1 MFSAPNHVNFLLT
14 HHCNLNCRYCYAP
27 LQPCK
32 EASTEQV
39 LAIID
44 ILYKRGVFSLDLTGG
59 EPLLRD
65 DISKILQY
73 CNDLDIDVGLATNG
87 TSGRKKIESLARS
100 WDKKKTVHVSVDA
113 STPEKY
119 YEITGSRDF
128 HAVLDCTRALLEYDL
143 DVIWNFVYT
152 PLNKDNLE
160 SVCDLAINLGV
171 TKMFVIPVIEV
182 GRAKYQVT
190 FQDMQAFLVHFP
202 VIQEKYPSIR
212 MRVTPAAPLDFLVP
226 LLEAGW
232 SMQKIGESY
241 PYART
246 PLQDEKFREMRNT
259 GCIGGVGRW
268 AVNAQGDVFPCEL
281 LVSEN
286 SMKSGNLLKD
296 SFEECLLACNSL
308 LDVRVEE
315 IGRCINCRYADICGG
330 GCRARAFAKY
340 GSVSAPDPLCPLYG
354 SGFSEKKRSIEPR
367 KKVQKGW
374 KAFSV
379 EIHGYL
385 VRVRKEAFGG
395 TVYIPGREQQI
406 YVNEDGYTIFEILQ
420 RTQERI
426 EITSELERMGLSL
439 DKKSIAIFLNQLE
452 EIIDQKNDRSSHK
465 MVKTLS
471 LTFEKFY
478 EQSFKS
484 LEIISAG
491 LYNRLY

>member
-14 HHCNLNCRYCYAP
+14 HHCNLRCRYCYAP

-32 EASTEQV
+32 EASTRQV
-39 LAIID
+39 LTIID

-65 DISKILQY
+65 DISQILHH

-87 TSGRKKIESLARS
+87 VSGRKKIESLARA
-100 WDKKKTVHVSVDA
+100 WDKKKTIHISVDA

-119 YEITGSRDF
+119 YEITGSKNLQ
-128 HAVLDCTRALLEYDL
+128 AVLDCTRALLEYDL

-152 PLNKDNLE
+152 PLNKDDLE
-160 SVCDLAINLGV
+160 SVCELAINLGV

-182 GRAKYQVT
+182 GRAIQYQIS
-190 FQDMQAFLVHFP
+190 FQDMQAFLIHFP
-202 VIQEKYPSIR
+202 VIQKKYPSIR

-232 SMQKIGESY
+232 SMHKIGENY

-268 AVNAQGDVFPCEL
+268 AVNAVGDVFPCEL
-281 LVSEN
+281 FVSEN

-296 SFEECLLACNSL
+296 SFDECLLACNSL
-308 LDVRVEE
+308 LDVGVEE
-315 IGRCINCRYADICGG
+315 IGRCSDCRYADICGG
-330 GCRARAFAKY
+330 GCRARAFVKH
-340 GSVSAPDPLCPLYG
+340 GSVYAPDPLCPFQE
-354 SGFSEKKRSIEPR
+354 SCFFERRQSIKPKKKAQGE
-367 KKVQKGW
+367 W

-379 EIHGYL
+379 EIHGSL
-385 VRVRKEAFGG
+385 LRVRKEAFGG
-395 TVYIPGREQQI
+395 TVYIPGHEQQI

-420 RTQERI
+420 RTQDKC
-426 EITSELERMGLSL
+426 EIIGELERMGLFHDRQSVA
-439 DKKSIAIFLNQLE
+439 SFLNQLE
-452 EIIDQKNDRSSHK
+452 VIVNK
-465 MVKTLS
+465 
-471 LTFEKFY
+471 
-478 EQSFKS
+478 
-484 LEIISAG
+484 
-491 LYNRLY
+491 